1 MVRDGLIVH
10 GDGRRDSVFI
20 IICYTVIAFMR
31 APGQIGHIPER
42 AWGGIM
48 QAFDFI
54 APRNVLFGPGRI
66 RELPAN
72 LVADGITRCLVV
84 TGRSPQRLESVL
96 ALLRASTIQF
106 SVFPIPTEPTLDLVR
121 RGVKQAK
128 EEQCD
133 GVLAIGGG
141 SALDAGKAI
150 ASLMRNEG
158 DVLDFLEVIGHGK
171 ELSRPGAPVIT
182 VPTTAGTGAEV
193 TRNAVLF
200 DPDHRMKVSLRSK
213 WMVPSVALV
222 DPELTLSVPPA
233 QTVASGMDAL
243 TQLIEPYVC
252 NRTNPITDGLCLQG
266 MGLVSRSLQRACA
279 NADDLE
285 ARSDMALASLLSGL
299 ALANAGL
306 GVVHGFASPLGGM
319 FDAPHGAICAALL
332 PHGMRANISHLRRDG
347 HPSPVARQILNRYRT
362 VAARLTSR
370 ADAEPED
377 GVRAVAALNALLKV
391 PSLATFGMRPEHA
404 EEVAEKALKASSMKR
419 NPVTLSKGELK
430 ETYLSAL

>member
-1 MVRDGLIVH
+1 
-10 GDGRRDSVFI
+10 
-20 IICYTVIAFMR
+20 
-31 APGQIGHIPER
+31 
-42 AWGGIM
+42 M

-54 APRNVLFGPGRI
+54 AARNVLFGPGRI

-72 LVADGITRCLVV
+72 LAADGISRCLVV

-96 ALLRASTIQF
+96 ALLRSKIQF

-121 RGVKQAK
+121 QGVKLAK

-133 GVLAIGGG
+133 GVLAMGGG

-150 ASLMRNEG
+150 ACLMRNEG

-171 ELSRPGAPVIT
+171 EISQPGAPVIA

-200 DPDHRMKVSLRSK
+200 APDHRMKVSLRSR

-233 QTVASGMDAL
+233 QTVACGMDAL

-266 MGLVSRSLQRACA
+266 LALVSRSLQRACA
-279 NADDLE
+279 NGNDLE
-285 ARSDMALASLLSGL
+285 ARIDMALASLLSGL

-306 GVVHGFASPLGGM
+306 GIVHGFASPLGGM

-332 PHGMRANISHLRRDG
+332 PHGMRANISHLRRDE
-347 HPSPVARQILNRYRT
+347 HTSPVAHETLDRYRT
-362 VAARLTSR
+362 IAGQLTGRAA
-370 ADAEPED
+370 AEPED
-377 GVRAVAALNALLKV
+377 GVQAAATLNALLKV
-391 PSLATFGMRPEHA
+391 PSLAAYGMGPEHA
-404 EEVAEKALKASSMKR
+404 EEVAEMALKASSMKR
-419 NPVTLSKGELK
+419 NPVTLSKEELK

>member
-1 MVRDGLIVH
+1 
-10 GDGRRDSVFI
+10 
-20 IICYTVIAFMR
+20 
-31 APGQIGHIPER
+31 
-42 AWGGIM
+42 
-48 QAFDFI
+48 
-54 APRNVLFGPGRI
+54 VL
-66 RELPAN
+66 
-72 LVADGITRCLVV
+72 
-84 TGRSPQRLESVL
+84 
-96 ALLRASTIQF
+96 
-106 SVFPIPTEPTLDLVR
+106 PIPTEPTLDLVR
-121 RGVKQAK
+121 RGVALAK

-158 DVLDFLEVIGHGK
+158 DVLDYLEVIGHGK
-171 ELSRPGAPVIT
+171 EISQPGVPVIA

-200 DPDHRMKVSLRSK
+200 DPDHRMKVSLRSR

-233 QTVASGMDAL
+233 QTAASGMDAL

-252 NRTNPITDGLCLQG
+252 NRTNPITDGPCLQG
-266 MGLVSRSLQRACA
+266 LTLVSRSLQQAFA
-279 NADDLE
+279 NGNDLE
-285 ARSDMALASLLSGL
+285 ARSDMALASLMSGL

-332 PHGMRANISHLRRDG
+332 PHGMRANISHLRRDQ
-347 HPSPVARQILNRYRT
+347 HLSPVAGEILNRYRT
-362 VAARLTSR
+362 VASRLTSR

-377 GVRAVAALNALLKV
+377 GIVAVAALNALLKV
-391 PSLATFGMRPEHA
+391 PSLAAFGMRPEHA
-404 EEVAEKALKASSMKR
+404 DEVAEKALKASSMKR
-419 NPVTLSKGELK
+419 NPVTLSKEELK

>member
-1 MVRDGLIVH
+1 
-10 GDGRRDSVFI
+10 
-20 IICYTVIAFMR
+20 
-31 APGQIGHIPER
+31 
-42 AWGGIM
+42 M

-54 APRNVLFGPGRI
+54 AARNVIFGPERI
-66 RELPAN
+66 RELPA
-72 LVADGITRCLVV
+72 LLAADGITRCLVV

-96 ALLRASTIQF
+96 ALLRSSKIAF
-106 SVFPIPTEPTLDLVR
+106 DVFPIPTEPTLDLVR
-121 RGVKQAK
+121 QGVKLAK
-128 EEQCD
+128 AEKCN

-171 ELSRPGAPVIT
+171 EISQPGAPVIT

-200 DPDHRMKVSLRSK
+200 DPDHRMKVSLRSR

-222 DPELTLSVPPA
+222 DPKLTLSVPFA
-233 QTVASGMDAL
+233 QTVASGMDTL

-252 NRTNPITDGLCLQG
+252 NRTNPVTDGLCLQG
-266 MGLVSRSLQRACA
+266 LGLVTRSLQRACA
-279 NADDLE
+279 NGNDLE
-285 ARSDMALASLLSGL
+285 ARSDMSLASLLSGL

-332 PHGMRANISHLRRDG
+332 PHGMKANIEHLRRDE
-347 HPSPVARQILNRYRT
+347 HPSVVASETLNRYRT
-362 VAARLTSR
+362 IARQLTSR
-370 ADAEPED
+370 TDAEPED
-377 GVRAVAALNALLKV
+377 GVRAVAALNALLV
-391 PSLATFGMRPEHA
+391 APSLAAFGMRPEHA

-419 NPVTLSKGELK
+419 NPVTLSKEELK
-430 ETYLSAL
+430 ETYLRAL

>member
-1 MVRDGLIVH
+1 
-10 GDGRRDSVFI
+10 
-20 IICYTVIAFMR
+20 
-31 APGQIGHIPER
+31 
-42 AWGGIM
+42 M
-48 QAFDFI
+48 QLFDFI
-54 APRNVLFGPGRI
+54 AAKNVLFGPGRI
-66 RELPAN
+66 RELPAS
-72 LVADGITRCLVV
+72 LAGDGITRCLVV

-96 ALLRASTIQF
+96 NLLRSSKIQF

-121 RGVKQAK
+121 RGVKLAK

-150 ASLMRNEG
+150 GSLMRNEG
-158 DVLDFLEVIGHGK
+158 DVLDYLEVVGHGK
-171 ELSRPGAPVIT
+171 EISRPGAPVIA

-200 DPDHRMKVSLRSK
+200 DPDHRMKVSLRSR

-233 QTVASGMDAL
+233 QTAASGMDTL

-266 MGLVSRSLQRACA
+266 MGLVSRSLQQAFA
-279 NADDLE
+279 NGNDLE

-332 PHGMRANISHLRRDG
+332 PHGMRANISYLRRDQ
-347 HPSPVARQILNRYRT
+347 SPIAHEILNRYRT
-362 VAARLTSR
+362 VASLLTSR

-377 GVRAVAALNALLKV
+377 GIVAVGALNALLKV
-391 PSLATFGMRPEHA
+391 PSLAAFGMRPEHA
-404 EEVAEKALKASSMKR
+404 DEVAEKALKASSMKR
-419 NPVTLSKGELK
+419 NPVTLSKEELK

>member
-1 MVRDGLIVH
+1 MKGHPDES
-10 GDGRRDSVFI
+10 D
-20 IICYTVIAFMR
+20 TVLKVLGWRTM
-31 APGQIGHIPER
+31 E
-42 AWGGIM
+42 
-48 QAFDFI
+48 AFDFI
-54 APRNVLFGPGRI
+54 AAGNVLFGPGRI
-66 RELPAN
+66 RELPAS
-72 LVADGITRCLVV
+72 LAADGITRCLVV
-84 TGRSPQRLESVL
+84 TGRSPQRLENVL
-96 ALLRASTIQF
+96 ALLRSSNLHF
-106 SVFPIPTEPTLDLVR
+106 GVFPIPNEPTLDLVR
-121 RGVKQAK
+121 QGVKRAK
-128 EEQCD
+128 EEQYD

-171 ELSRPGAPVIT
+171 EISQPGAPVIA

-222 DPELTLSVPPA
+222 DPELTLSVPRA

-252 NRTNPITDGLCLQG
+252 NRANPITDGLCLQG
-266 MGLVSRSLQRACA
+266 LALVSRSLQRACA
-279 NADDLE
+279 NGNDLE
-285 ARSDMALASLLSGL
+285 ARIDMALASLLSGL

-319 FDAPHGAICAALL
+319 FDAPHGAICATLL
-332 PHGMRANISHLRRDG
+332 PHGMRANILHLRHDE
-347 HPSPVARQILNRYRT
+347 HQSPAARETLNRYRT
-362 VAARLTSR
+362 VAGRLTSR
-370 ADAEPED
+370 TDAEPED
-377 GVRAVAALNALLKV
+377 GVRAVAALSALLKV
-391 PSLATFGMRPEHA
+391 PSLAGFGMKPEHA

-419 NPVTLSKGELK
+419 NPVTLSKEELK
-430 ETYLSAL
+430 KTYLSAL